1 MKIGPREQA
10 LREMRER
17 QLTQPRTVTVTRKA
31 GPAIAIKRVGAIK
44 KPPDDL
50 EPVGAELPRGP
61 KPKSGGAAAR
71 RR

>member
-17 QLTQPRTVTVTRKA
+17 QLVAARKA
-31 GPAIAIKRVGAIK
+31 TPKKRR
-44 KPPDDL
+44 PDDL
-50 EPVGAELPRGP
+50 DPVGAEQPRGP

>member
-17 QLTQPRTVTVTRKA
+17 QLVAARKA
-31 GPAIAIKRVGAIK
+31 TPRKARLVELDRGS
-44 KPPDDL
+44 
-50 EPVGAELPRGP
+50 AEQPRGP
-61 KPKSGGAAAR
+61 KPKSGGAAR